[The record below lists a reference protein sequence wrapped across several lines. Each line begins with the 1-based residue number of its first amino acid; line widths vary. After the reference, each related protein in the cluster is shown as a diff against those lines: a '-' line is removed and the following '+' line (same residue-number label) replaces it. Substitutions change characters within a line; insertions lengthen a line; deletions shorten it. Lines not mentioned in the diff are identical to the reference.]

1 MAILSIHVA
10 LSLMVAI
17 CFAGGVKM
25 RGMKC
30 LLIILLVLSSGRL
43 KASEIECL
51 HLDPVPGISRADLYY
66 LASPAIPK
74 AVLVISPGCNGNGES
89 LIRSPVWQGLARRNH
104 LGLVGLSFASASPDA
119 LALRAA
125 SQATTRPPPL
135 VVASSSDPLH
145 DGTGYYYASKGSGE
159 KLLEG
164 IRKIYGKDLPLLLYG
179 FSGGAHFTSRF
190 EEWAPSRVVAW
201 CADSAGWWDDP
212 KPSGISPPGI
222 VACGENDPRYGASL
236 SYFKQGRVAGKL
248 WLWVSLPKIGH
259 QASPALEEFARKYF
273 EAVLKRGGSSD
284 LSGGTWVDVDTK
296 KVITESE
303 AMALPS
309 ESGWLPDPSLIDNW
323 RKIHEP

>member
-1 MAILSIHVA
+1 M
-10 LSLMVAI
+10 
-17 CFAGGVKM
+17 
-25 RGMKC
+25 
-30 LLIILLVLSSGRL
+30 
-43 KASEIECL
+43 
-51 HLDPVPGISRADLYY
+51 SRADLYY
-66 LASPAIPK
+66 VAPVEDLR
-74 AVLVISPGCNGNGES
+74 AVLILSPGCNGNGES
-89 LIRSPVWQGLARRNH
+89 LARSPVWQEFAKRNH

-125 SQATTRPPPL
+125 SQATTRSLPL

-145 DGTGYYYASKGSGE
+145 DGTGYYYASKGSGD

-164 IRKIYGKDLPLLLYG
+164 IRRIYRKDLPLLLYG

-190 EEWAPSRVVAW
+190 EEWAPSRVIAW
-201 CADSAGWWDDP
+201 CADSAGWWDEP

-222 VACGENDPRYGASL
+222 VACGDQDPRYGATL
-236 SYFKQGRVAGKL
+236 SYFKQGRAAGKP

-259 QASPALEEFARKYF
+259 QPSPALEDFARKYF

-296 KVITESE
+296 KVISESE
-303 AMALPS
+303 PEALPS
-309 ESGWLPDPSLIDNW
+309 ESGWIPSQALVDDW

>member
-1 MAILSIHVA
+1 MSPHSLIMAILSIHVA

-30 LLIILLVLSSGRL
+30 LLLILLVLSSGRL

-89 LIRSPVWQGLARRNH
+89 LIRSPSGRD
-104 LGLVGLSFASASPDA
+104 SPDGITSA
-119 LALRAA
+119 LSVSPLPRHLPMRSPFRAA

-164 IRKIYGKDLPLLLYG
+164 FARFTGRICLYSSTDSLEGRISRADSKNGLP
-179 FSGGAHFTSRF
+179 R
-190 EEWAPSRVVAW
+190 EVVAW

-273 EAVLKRGGSSD
+273 EAVLKRG
-284 LSGGTWVDVDTK
+284 
-296 KVITESE
+296 
-303 AMALPS
+303 ALRTCQVAH
-309 ESGWLPDPSLIDNW
+309 GWM
-323 RKIHEP
+323 